1 MPLDENHLR
10 RPDFVEGEPV
20 VLADG
25 QTWQLR
31 RPIVRFV
38 PAETEAGFAVCLSL
52 NNDATYGSHYRRY
65 EAVEPGQPVIA
76 ESLALAR
83 AVLLANYDLPDS
95 ACGWLIGRFLG
106 NPATSI
112 EDHERIADQIARQ
125 PLVVGVRIARHLLA
139 AAESDAATN

>member
-1 MPLDENHLR
+1 MPLDELSLR

-25 QTWQLR
+25 QAWQLR

-38 PAETEAGFAVCLSL
+38 PAETESGFAVCLSL
-52 NNDATYGSHYRRY
+52 NNDGTYGSHYRRY

-83 AVLLANYDLPDS
+83 AVLLANYDLTPEQVGELIQFGASDDDPE
-95 ACGWLIGRFLG
+95 GWRIREEVMAVCLGMGKGR
-106 NPATSI
+106 
-112 EDHERIADQIARQ
+112 
-125 PLVVGVRIARHLLA
+125 
-139 AAESDAATN
+139 SDAGEE